1 MNIYEKLAF
10 IQANIRAP
18 KNQYNS
24 FGEYKYRSLE
34 DISEAV
40 KPLLSQLKVTLTISD
55 EPVIVGDRIYIKS
68 VAILTN
74 TEDPTQAVINTAY
87 AREALTKKKLDD
99 SQITGSTS
107 SYARKYC
114 LNGLFCIDDNKDAD
128 SMAPETQNLKITD
141 IQAKELSD
149 LISKSGTDLAAFL
162 KYAQSDT
169 VANIQACKF
178 GQLKSM
184 LLAKSQKAT
193 S

>member
-1 MNIYEKLAF
+1 MNIYEKLVV
-10 IQANIRAP
+10 IQSSLRAP

-24 FGEYKYRSLE
+24 FGKYNYRSLE

-40 KPLLSQLKVTLTISD
+40 KPILSQVKVTLTTSD
-55 EPVIVGDRIYIKS
+55 EPVIIGDRIYIKA

-74 TEDPTQAVINTAY
+74 AEEPTQTVVNTAY
-87 AREALTKKKLDD
+87 ARESLTKKGMDD
-99 SQITGSTS
+99 SQITGATS

-128 SMAPETQNLKITD
+128 SMAPETQVQITD
-141 IQAKELSD
+141 VQAKELIE
-149 LISKSGTDLAAFL
+149 LISKTGTDLAAFL
-162 KYAQSDT
+162 KYATADRIE
-169 VANIQACKF
+169 NISSARY

-184 LLAKSQKAT
+184 LLAKIHKAT

>member
-1 MNIYEKLAF
+1 MNIYEKLVV
-10 IQANIRAP
+10 IQSSLRAP

-24 FGEYKYRSLE
+24 FGKYNYRSLE
-34 DISEAV
+34 DIVEAV
-40 KPLLSQLKVTLTISD
+40 KPLLSQVKAALTISD
-55 EPVIVGDRIYIKS
+55 EPVIIGDRIYIKA

-74 TEDPTQAVINTAY
+74 AEEPTQTVVNTAY
-87 AREALTKKKLDD
+87 ARESLTKKGMDD
-99 SQITGSTS
+99 SQITGATS

-162 KYAQSDT
+162 KYATTDRIE
-169 VANIQACKF
+169 NIAPARY

-184 LLAKSQKAT
+184 LLAKIQKAT

>member
-1 MNIYEKLAF
+1 MNIYEKLVV
-10 IQANIRAP
+10 IQSSLRAP

-24 FGEYKYRSLE
+24 FGKYNYRSLE

-40 KPLLSQLKVTLTISD
+40 KPLLSQVKAALTISD
-55 EPVIVGDRIYIKS
+55 EPVIIGDRIYIKA

-74 TEDPTQAVINTAY
+74 AEEPTQTVVNTAY
-87 AREALTKKKLDD
+87 ARESLTKKGMDD
-99 SQITGSTS
+99 SQITGATS

-128 SMAPETQNLKITD
+128 SMAPETQTVKVTEV
-141 IQAKELSD
+141 QAKELSE

-162 KYAQSDT
+162 KYAQADK
-169 VANIQACKF
+169 VENIAHDRY

>member
-1 MNIYEKLAF
+1 MNIYEKLSV
-10 IQANIRAP
+10 IQSSLRAP

-99 SQITGSTS
+99 SQITGATS

-128 SMAPETQNLKITD
+128 SMAPETQTVKVTD
-141 IQAKELSD
+141 VQAKELSE

-162 KYAQSDT
+162 KYAQADK
-169 VANIQACKF
+169 VENIAHDRY
-178 GQLKSM
+178 GQLRSM

>member
-10 IQANIRAP
+10 IQANLMAP
-18 KNQYNS
+18 KTQYNS

-40 KPLLSQLKVTLTISD
+40 KPILYQVKTTLTISD
-55 EPVIVGDRIYIKS
+55 EPVIIGDRIYIKA

-74 TEDPTQAVINTAY
+74 AEEPTQTVVNTAY
-87 AREALTKKKLDD
+87 ARESLTKKGMDD
-99 SQITGSTS
+99 SQITGATS
-107 SYARKYC
+107 SYARKCC
-114 LNGLFCIDDNKDAD
+114 LNGLFCIDDNKDVD
-128 SMAPETQNLKITD
+128 SMAPETQILQITD
-141 IQAKELSD
+141 VQTKELSE

-162 KYAQSDT
+162 KYATTDCIE
-169 VANIQACKF
+169 NIAPARY

-184 LLAKSQKAT
+184 LLAKIQKAT

>member
-1 MNIYEKLAF
+1 MNIYEKLVV
-10 IQANIRAP
+10 IQSSLRAP
-18 KNQYNS
+18 KNQHNS
-24 FGEYKYRSLE
+24 FGKYNYRSLE
-34 DISEAV
+34 DIVEAV
-40 KPLLSQLKVTLTISD
+40 KPLLSQVKAALTISD
-55 EPVIVGDRIYIKS
+55 EPVIIGDRIYIKA

-74 TEDPTQAVINTAY
+74 AEEPTQTVVNTAY
-87 AREALTKKKLDD
+87 ARESLTKKGMDD
-99 SQITGSTS
+99 SQITGATS

-162 KYAQSDT
+162 KYATTDRIE
-169 VANIQACKF
+169 NIAPARY

-184 LLAKSQKAT
+184 LLAKIQKAT

>member
-10 IQANIRAP
+10 IQANLRAP
-18 KNQYNS
+18 KNQHNS
-24 FGEYKYRSLE
+24 FGKYNYRSLE

-40 KPLLSQLKVTLTISD
+40 KPILSQVKVTLTISD
-55 EPVIVGDRIYIKS
+55 EPIMIGDRIYIKA

-74 TEDPTQAVINTAY
+74 AEEPTQTIVNTAY
-87 AREALTKKKLDD
+87 ARESLTKKGMDD
-99 SQITGSTS
+99 SQITGATS

-128 SMAPETQNLKITD
+128 SMAPETQNLKLTEF
-141 IQAKELSD
+141 QAKEISE

-162 KYAQSDT
+162 KYAAADRIE
-169 VANIQACKF
+169 NIAPARF

-184 LLAKSQKAT
+184 LLAKTKKAT
-193 S
+193 T

>member
-1 MNIYEKLAF
+1 MNIYEKLVV
-10 IQANIRAP
+10 IQSSLRAP

-24 FGEYKYRSLE
+24 FGKYNYRSLE
-34 DISEAV
+34 DIVEAV
-40 KPLLSQLKVTLTISD
+40 KPLLSQVKAALTISD
-55 EPVIVGDRIYIKS
+55 EPVIIGDRIYIKA

-74 TEDPTQAVINTAY
+74 AEEPTQTVVNTAY
-87 AREALTKKKLDD
+87 ARESLTKKGMDD
-99 SQITGSTS
+99 SQITGATS

-149 LISKSGTDLAAFL
+149 LILKSGTDLAAFL
-162 KYAQSDT
+162 KYATTDRIE
-169 VANIQACKF
+169 NIAPARY

>member
-10 IQANIRAP
+10 IQANLRAP
-18 KNQYNS
+18 KNQHNS
-24 FGEYKYRSLE
+24 FGKYNYRSLE

-40 KPLLSQLKVTLTISD
+40 KPILSQVKVTLTISD
-55 EPVIVGDRIYIKS
+55 EPIMIGDRIYIKA

-74 TEDPTQAVINTAY
+74 AEEPTQTIVNTAY
-87 AREALTKKKLDD
+87 ARESLTKKGMDD
-99 SQITGSTS
+99 SQITGATS

-128 SMAPETQNLKITD
+128 SMAPETQNLKLTEF
-141 IQAKELSD
+141 QAKEISE
-149 LISKSGTDLAAFL
+149 LIQKSGTELSAFL
-162 KYAQSDT
+162 KYAQADK
-169 VANIQACKF
+169 VENITHDRF

-184 LLAKSQKAT
+184 LLAKINKAT

>member
-10 IQANIRAP
+10 IQANLRAP
-18 KNQYNS
+18 KKQYNS

-128 SMAPETQNLKITD
+128 SMAPETQTVKVTD
-141 IQAKELSD
+141 VQAKELSD

>member
-1 MNIYEKLAF
+1 MNIYEKLVV
-10 IQANIRAP
+10 IQSSLRAP

-24 FGEYKYRSLE
+24 FGKYNYRSLE
-34 DISEAV
+34 DIVEAV
-40 KPLLSQLKVTLTISD
+40 KPLLSQVKAALTISD
-55 EPVIVGDRIYIKS
+55 EPVIIGDRIYIKA

-74 TEDPTQAVINTAY
+74 AEEPTQTVVNTAY
-87 AREALTKKKLDD
+87 ARESLTKKGMDD
-99 SQITGSTS
+99 SQITGATS

-114 LNGLFCIDDNKDAD
+114 LNGLFCIDDNKEAD
-128 SMAPETQNLKITD
+128 SIAPETQNLKITD

-162 KYAQSDT
+162 KYATTDRIE
-169 VANIQACKF
+169 NIAPARY

-184 LLAKSQKAT
+184 LLAKIQKAT

>member
-10 IQANIRAP
+10 IQANLRAP

-55 EPVIVGDRIYIKS
+55 EPVLIGDRIYIKS

-74 TEDPTQAVINTAY
+74 TEDPTQSVSNTAY

-99 SQITGSTS
+99 SQITGLTS

-128 SMAPETQNLKITD
+128 SMAPETQILKITD
-141 IQAKELSD
+141 VQAKELSE
-149 LISKSGTDLAAFL
+149 LIAKSGTDLAAFL
-162 KYAQSDT
+162 KYATTDCIE
-169 VANIQACKF
+169 NIAPARY

-184 LLAKSQKAT
+184 LLAKIQKAT